1 MSEFT
6 VVKKLVIWA
15 MYDKENSKQGWL
27 YVYIWGAVKS
37 ENTSVNVKLELVEEC
52 T

>member
-15 MYDKENSKQGWL
+15 MYDKENSKQGWFF
-27 YVYIWGAVKS
+27 S
-37 ENTSVNVKLELVEEC
+37 FTFTSVLADTYNGAIGVDFFHC
-52 T
+52 